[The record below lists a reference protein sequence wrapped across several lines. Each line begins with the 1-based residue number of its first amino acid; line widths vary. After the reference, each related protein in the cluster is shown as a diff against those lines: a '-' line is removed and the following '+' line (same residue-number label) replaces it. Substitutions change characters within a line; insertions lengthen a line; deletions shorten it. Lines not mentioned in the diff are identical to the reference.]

1 MKSLS
6 EKNNVAQLKTRFIT
20 RLTIWFRIM
29 KFFKGCTFRSELNL
43 FLSAVCDTLLYS
55 ISGIAANPRLVLKGI
70 SIFKIKGLGCA
81 FARGGTDDLYHLLP
95 GREGDVEEFI
105 KSHLANGHVFV
116 DVGANVGF
124 YSLIASKLVG
134 SAGRVYAIEA
144 VPSSIA
150 VLRANVKFNDC
161 RNVVVHGV
169 AAWST
174 RGKVKLS
181 VPLSLYGLASVARNG
196 LSFTV
201 EAFTLDDL
209 LRNENRIELIKID
222 VEGAELEVLKGAQ
235 KVLRKT
241 RYIVLELS
249 HNVSEIL
256 RILQET
262 GFTCKKARFTTYILC
277 ERKEPRNIS

>member
-1 MKSLS
+1 MQSRLFNRFFIWLRILKDFRGLTLKS
-6 EKNNVAQLKTRFIT
+6 A
-20 RLTIWFRIM
+20 
-29 KFFKGCTFRSELNL
+29 LNL
-43 FLSAVCDTLLYS
+43 LISALCDTLLYAFTGS
-55 ISGIAANPRLVLKGI
+55 YINPRLLLEGLFF
-70 SIFKIKGLGCA
+70 FKAKGLGIVA
-81 FARGGTDDLYHLLP
+81 VRGGTDDLYNLLP

-134 SAGRVYAIEA
+134 STGRVYAIEA
-144 VPSSIA
+144 VPSTIA
-150 VLRANVKFNDC
+150 VLRANVKLNDC
-161 RNVVVHGV
+161 RNVVVHEV

-174 RGKVKLS
+174 RGKLKLS

-196 LSFTV
+196 LNFTV

-209 LRNENRIELIKID
+209 LHNENRIDLIKID

-262 GFTCKKARFTTYILC
+262 GFICKKARFTTYILC
-277 ERKEPRNIS
+277 ERKEPRNIG